1 MPLYTY
7 QCKCGVRFEATGSMK
22 EADKPSKCPDCEALA
37 PRHLPEDVS
46 GVFRQDV
53 TGPVPQ
59 NTGVAQLDAHI
70 DRVIG
75 KSAEQGWALHEERQG
90 QKKAVLEQDPEATPA
105 HISRN
110 PDGTYRTL
118 TDEEAG
124 VHHRANAINA
134 KAMEARKKAL
144 ETSDQS

>member
-1 MPLYTY
+1 
-7 QCKCGVRFEATGSMK
+7 MK
-22 EADKPSKCPDCEALA
+22 EAGKSCKCPDCGDDA
-37 PRHLPEDVS
+37 PRHLPEEVS
-46 GVFRQDV
+46 GVFQQDV

-59 NTGVAQLDAHI
+59 NTGVTKLDAHI

-75 KSAEQGWALHEERQG
+75 KSSEQGWALHEERQT
-90 QKKAVLEQDPEATPA
+90 QKKALLEQDPGATPA

-124 VHHRANAINA
+124 VHHRANAINT
-134 KAMEARKKAL
+134 KAMEAREEAL
-144 ETSDQS
+144 EKADQS